1 MSARPSVLTD
11 PEQLKELLGVPF
23 TPEQMACI
31 TAPPAPQVIVAGA
44 GSGKTTVMA
53 ARVVWLVGTG
63 AVAPEQVLGLTF
75 TNKAA
80 GELAERVRT
89 ALARAGI
96 SDPDPSP
103 AEADSAGGEPR
114 ISTYHAFAGQ
124 LLKDHGLRI
133 GLEPSSR
140 LLADA
145 TRFQL
150 AARVLREAP
159 GPYPS
164 LTKSVPDLV
173 SDLLALDGELSEH
186 LVPPERL
193 RAYDTELLS
202 ALADV
207 KLSNEDLRK
216 VPETVRGRLELL
228 ELVSRYRAAKRSRD
242 LLDFGDQIAL
252 SAQLATTRPEVG
264 ALLREEFRVVLLDEY
279 QDTSVAQRL
288 LLSGLFGGGTG
299 HAVTAVGDPCQAIY
313 GWRGASVANLDDFPE
328 HFPYADGRP
337 ATRFSLSENR
347 RSGGRLLDLANELAA
362 PLRAMHE
369 GVEALRPAP
378 GAERDGSV
386 RCALLETHAQELD
399 WIGDSIAH
407 LVRTGTEPREIAV
420 LCRSGGDF
428 ARIQAVLVER
438 DVPVEVVGL
447 SGLLHLPEV
456 ADLVAVCEVL
466 QDPGANA
473 ALVRLLIGPRWR
485 IGARDLALLGR
496 RARTLI
502 SRAPSS
508 SDDDRL
514 AAAVEGVD
522 PAEIVSLA
530 DALET
535 FLDGAG
541 QSAPDQLPFSAAA
554 RVRFAHLAQELR
566 DLRRSLSDP
575 LMDVLHRVL
584 STTGL
589 DVELASSPHAL
600 AARRR
605 ETLSSFM
612 DVAAGFASLDGEASL
627 LAFLAFLRTAAQYE
641 KGLDH
646 ALPGG
651 ENTVKVLTAHKS
663 KGLEWDVVV
672 VPDLSAGSFPKEKA
686 PEVWTSYPKVLPYA
700 LRGDAPTLPPTP
712 DWTSPGLRAFKSA
725 LKSHK
730 AVEELRLGYVTFT
743 RPRSLLLASGHW
755 WGPTQKKRRGP
766 STFLSALYEHC
777 AAGHGE
783 IEAWA
788 DTPAPDAENPALST
802 DTTPDHSWPLP
813 LDPTSL
819 TLRREAATL
828 VESYLHPPSTTGDRG
843 AAGYPGTQGHPGRRG
858 AAGYQGAEGHPGTPG
873 HLGHLGDA
881 DHPGT
886 RGRRGGAGYP
896 GTPDGP
902 EYRASRNHQ
911 TSPEDPYLWPPHCE
925 DPAYDE
931 EPPAPWPDPA
941 DEPAGTALPWPDS
954 AGGAARADAPW
965 PDPAEEPAAAEAARP
980 QAGAGRGRA
989 VPAAAG
995 GTPQGV
1001 RGTAPVSGRGGVGEE
1016 EAPPPPDDLWPG
1028 DGYRAAPGPRPTD
1041 PADALWP
1048 EDDTWAAPKPHPR
1061 PAAPGGDDALWP
1073 EGTEGP
1079 APRPYPSAPADDLW
1093 PEAGDLARRR
1103 PRSAASAPADDLWP
1117 EDNDGTAPR
1126 PYPSAPADDLW
1137 PEAED
1142 LARPRPRPAAPAP
1155 DPDDLWPEAEA
1166 EAEAGAADGDWAAAR
1181 PRPRPA
1187 TPGRTDAPWPE
1198 AGPTPGPLTP
1208 EDARA
1213 IASWDRDLDALEGE
1227 LRRAREAVRD
1237 VELPS
1242 ALSASQLLRL
1252 ASDEQG
1258 FVRDLARPMP
1268 KPPQPAAR
1276 QGTRFHA
1283 WVESR
1288 FDELPLPHLDVLDP
1302 LTDLPGAQPPG
1313 GDGSDQDIADEADLD
1328 ALKAAFERSPYADRT
1343 PYRMEVP
1350 VQLTL
1355 AGRVIRG
1362 RIDAVY
1368 RTTDAGADADA
1379 DGTGTTYEIV
1389 DWKTGRTTEADPLQ
1403 LAVYRLAWA
1412 EATNTPLAQVTAV
1425 FLHVRSGRV
1434 IRPRN
1439 LPDRAR
1445 LEQILQG
1452 KTDTESDHRTDG

>member
-11 PEQLKELLGVPF
+11 PEQLKELLGIPF
-23 TPEQMACI
+23 TPEQLACI
-31 TAPPAPQVIVAGA
+31 TAPAAPQVIVAGA

-80 GELAERVRT
+80 AELAERVRK

-103 AEADSAGGEPR
+103 AEADAAGGEPR

-133 GLEPSSR
+133 GLEPSAR

-159 GPYPS
+159 GPYPA

-186 LVPPERL
+186 LVTPAQL
-193 RAYDTELLS
+193 RRYDTELLDT
-202 ALADV
+202 LATT
-207 KLSNEDLRK
+207 KLSNDDLRK
-216 VPETVRGRLELL
+216 IPEAVRGRLELL
-228 ELVSRYRAAKRSRD
+228 ELTERYRAAKRSRD
-242 LLDFGDQIAL
+242 LLDFSDQIAL

-264 ALLREEFRVVLLDEY
+264 TLLREEFRVVLLDEY

-288 LLSGLFGGGTG
+288 LLSGLFGGGAG

-328 HFPYADGRP
+328 HFSHADGSP

-347 RSGGRLLDLANELAA
+347 RSGGRLLDLANGLAA
-362 PLRAMHE
+362 PLRSMHE
-369 GVEALRPAP
+369 GVEALRAAP
-378 GAERDGSV
+378 GEEQAGTV
-386 RCALLETHAQELD
+386 RCALLNTHAEELE
-399 WIGDSIAH
+399 WLADSVAH

-420 LCRSGGDF
+420 LCRSARDF
-428 ARIQAVLVER
+428 AQIQAVLVAR

-473 ALVRLLIGPRWR
+473 SLVRLLIGPRWR

-496 RARTLI
+496 RARQLI
-502 SRAPSS
+502 GRAPGEV
-508 SDDDRL
+508 DPDERL

-522 PAEIVSLA
+522 PAEVVSLA

-535 FLDGAG
+535 FLDGSGSGSGSGSGGVGGGGGAG
-541 QSAPDQLPFSAAA
+541 QGAAADDLPFSAAA

-566 DLRRSLSDP
+566 DLRRSLADP

-584 STTGL
+584 AVTGL
-589 DVELASSPHAL
+589 DVELSASPHAL

-605 ETLSSFM
+605 ESLSGFM

-627 LAFLAFLRTAAQYE
+627 LAFLGFLRTAVQYE

-672 VPDLSAGSFPKEKA
+672 VPDLCAGSFPKEKA
-686 PEVWTSYPKVLPYA
+686 PEPWTSYAKVLPYA
-700 LRGDAPTLPPTP
+700 LRGDAATLPGDPAL
-712 DWTSPGLRAFKSA
+712 TSAGLKSFKAA
-725 LKSHK
+725 LKEHK

-743 RPRSLLLASGHW
+743 RPRSLLLASAHW

-766 STFLSALYEHC
+766 SAFLTSLYDHC

-788 DTPAPDAENPALST
+788 QEPAPDTENPSLATES
-802 DTTPDHSWPLP
+802 TPDRSWPLP
-813 LDPTSL
+813 LDPDSL
-819 TLRREAATL
+819 ALRRAAAAL
-828 VESYLHPPSTTGDRG
+828 VESHL
-843 AAGYPGTQGHPGRRG
+843 A
-858 AAGYQGAEGHPGTPG
+858 TP
-873 HLGHLGDA
+873 A
-881 DHPGT
+881 
-886 RGRRGGAGYP
+886 
-896 GTPDGP
+896 PDP
-902 EYRASRNHQ
+902 DPA
-911 TSPEDPYLWPPHCE
+911 PDPYLWPPDCE
-925 DPAYDE
+925 E
-931 EPPAPWPDPA
+931 
-941 DEPAGTALPWPDS
+941 
-954 AGGAARADAPW
+954 
-965 PDPAEEPAAAEAARP
+965 
-980 QAGAGRGRA
+980 
-989 VPAAAG
+989 
-995 GTPQGV
+995 
-1001 RGTAPVSGRGGVGEE
+1001 
-1016 EAPPPPDDLWPG
+1016 
-1028 DGYRAAPGPRPTD
+1028 
-1041 PADALWP
+1041 
-1048 EDDTWAAPKPHPR
+1048 PR
-1061 PAAPGGDDALWP
+1061 PAADDLWAP
-1073 EGTEGP
+1073 DDPTGAAVPRERTAAP
-1079 APRPYPSAPADDLW
+1079 AADDLW
-1093 PEAGDLARRR
+1093 APDEATGAAVPHPRVGAPDGGDLWTADEAWAV
-1103 PRSAASAPADDLWP
+1103 PAGADAASVPHP
-1117 EDNDGTAPR
+1117 RTA
-1126 PYPSAPADDLW
+1126 
-1137 PEAED
+1137 
-1142 LARPRPRPAAPAP
+1142 
-1155 DPDDLWPEAEA
+1155 
-1166 EAEAGAADGDWAAAR
+1166 
-1181 PRPRPA
+1181 
-1187 TPGRTDAPWPE
+1187 RTGHTA
-1198 AGPTPGPLTP
+1198 LTP
-1208 EDARA
+1208 EEARA
-1213 IASWDRDLDALEGE
+1213 VASWDRDLDALEGE
-1227 LRRAREAVRD
+1227 LRRARAAVRD
-1237 VELPS
+1237 VELPA
-1242 ALSASQLLRL
+1242 ALSASQLMRL
-1252 ASDEQG
+1252 AADAQG
-1258 FVRDLARPMP
+1258 FARDLARPMP

-1288 FDELPLPHLDVLDP
+1288 FDELPLPLLDVLDP
-1302 LTDLPGAQPPG
+1302 ATELP
-1313 GDGSDQDIADEADLD
+1313 GSDQEIADEADLD
-1328 ALKAAFERSPYADRT
+1328 SLKAAFERSEYAERT
-1343 PYRMEVP
+1343 PHRMEVP

-1355 AGRVIRG
+1355 AGRVVRG

-1368 RTTDAGADADA
+1368 RNP
-1379 DGTGTTYEIV
+1379 DGSYEIV

-1412 EATNTPLAQVTAV
+1412 EATGTPLDGVTAA

-1445 LEQILQG
+1445 LERILQG
-1452 KTDTESDHRTDG
+1452 KSDTDSGPQPDS

>member
-11 PEQLKELLGVPF
+11 PEQLKELLGIPF
-23 TPEQMACI
+23 TPEQLACV

-80 GELAERVRT
+80 GELSERVRT

-96 SDPDPSP
+96 TDPDPSP
-103 AEADSAGGEPR
+103 AEADAAGGEPR

-150 AARVLREAP
+150 AAKVLREAP

-164 LTKSVPDLV
+164 LTKSLPDLV
-173 SDLLALDGELSEH
+173 SDLLALDAELSEH
-186 LVPPERL
+186 LVEPARL
-193 RAYDTELLS
+193 REYDTELLS
-202 ALADV
+202 TLADV
-207 KLSNEDLRK
+207 KLTNDDLRK
-216 VPETVRGRLELL
+216 VPEAVRGRLELL
-228 ELVSRYRAAKRSRD
+228 ELVARYRAAKRSRD
-242 LLDFGDQIAL
+242 LFDFSDQIAL

-313 GWRGASVANLDDFPE
+313 GWRGASVANLDDFPA
-328 HFPYADGRP
+328 HFPQADGAP
-337 ATRFSLSENR
+337 ATRLSLSENR
-347 RSGGRLLDLANELAA
+347 RSGGRLLDLANGLAE
-362 PLRAMHE
+362 PLRALHE

-378 GAERDGSV
+378 GAERAGFV
-386 RCALLETHAQELD
+386 RCALLETHAEELE
-399 WIGDSIAH
+399 WLGDSVAH
-407 LVRTGTEPREIAV
+407 LVRTGTEPGDIAV
-420 LCRSGGDF
+420 LCRSAGDF
-428 ARIQAVLVER
+428 ARIQAVLVAR

-473 ALVRLLIGPRWR
+473 SLVRLLIGPRWR

-496 RARTLI
+496 RARLLVG
-502 SRAPSS
+502 RSS
-508 SDDDRL
+508 GSGADAADPDERL

-541 QSAPDQLPFSAAA
+541 QSDDGLPFSAEA

-566 DLRRSLSDP
+566 DLRRSLADP

-584 STTGL
+584 SATGL
-589 DVELASSPHAL
+589 EVELSASPHAL

-605 ETLSSFM
+605 ETLSNFM
-612 DVAAGFASLDGEASL
+612 DVAAGFAALDGEATL

-672 VPDLSAGSFPKEKA
+672 VPDLCAGAFPKERA
-686 PEVWTSYPKVLPYA
+686 PEAWTSYAKVLPYA
-700 LRGDAPTLPPTP
+700 LRGDAPTLPADPA
-712 DWTSPGLRAFKSA
+712 WTSAGLKSFKTA
-725 LKSHK
+725 LKDHK
-730 AVEELRLGYVTFT
+730 SVEELRLGYVTFT

-766 STFLSALYEHC
+766 SAFLTELYGHC
-777 AAGHGE
+777 AAGAGE

-788 DTPAPDAENPALST
+788 DEPEPDAENPAMSAASAQ
-802 DTTPDHSWPLP
+802 DHSWPLP
-813 LDPTSL
+813 LDPDSL
-819 TLRREAATL
+819 TLRRSAAAL
-828 VESYLHPPSTTGDRG
+828 VQSYLAAPPV
-843 AAGYPGTQGHPGRRG
+843 
-858 AAGYQGAEGHPGTPG
+858 
-873 HLGHLGDA
+873 
-881 DHPGT
+881 
-886 RGRRGGAGYP
+886 
-896 GTPDGP
+896 P
-902 EYRASRNHQ
+902 ERASRPAAPFQ
-911 TSPEDPYLWPPHCE
+911 PQEEDSYLWPPDCE
-925 DPAYDE
+925 DPSYEDE
-931 EPPAPWPDPA
+931 PWPDDDPWPDPDREA
-941 DEPAGTALPWPDS
+941 PTSPEPDRGT
-954 AGGAARADAPW
+954 
-965 PDPAEEPAAAEAARP
+965 PAE
-980 QAGAGRGRA
+980 
-989 VPAAAG
+989 
-995 GTPQGV
+995 
-1001 RGTAPVSGRGGVGEE
+1001 
-1016 EAPPPPDDLWPG
+1016 
-1028 DGYRAAPGPRPTD
+1028 
-1041 PADALWP
+1041 
-1048 EDDTWAAPKPHPR
+1048 PR
-1061 PAAPGGDDALWP
+1061 PA
-1073 EGTEGP
+1073 GP
-1079 APRPYPSAPADDLW
+1079 ARYADDLW
-1093 PEAGDLARRR
+1093 PEADPDGAPLA
-1103 PRSAASAPADDLWP
+1103 P
-1117 EDNDGTAPR
+1117 DG
-1126 PYPSAPADDLW
+1126 
-1137 PEAED
+1137 
-1142 LARPRPRPAAPAP
+1142 ARPAP
-1155 DPDDLWPEAEA
+1155 D
-1166 EAEAGAADGDWAAAR
+1166 GAR
-1181 PRPRPA
+1181 PVLP
-1187 TPGRTDAPWPE
+1187 
-1198 AGPTPGPLTP
+1198 AGPLVP
-1208 EDARA
+1208 EEARA
-1213 IASWDRDLDALEGE
+1213 VASWDRDLDALEGE
-1227 LRRAREAVRD
+1227 LRRARAAVRD
-1237 VELPS
+1237 VELPA
-1242 ALSASQLLRL
+1242 ALSASQLMRL
-1252 ASDEQG
+1252 AADEQG
-1258 FVRDLARPMP
+1258 FARDLARPMP

-1288 FDELPLPHLDVLDP
+1288 FDELPLPLLDVLDP
-1302 LTDLPGAQPPG
+1302 ATELP
-1313 GDGSDQDIADEADLD
+1313 GSDQEVADEADLD
-1328 ALKAAFERSPYADRT
+1328 SLKAAFERSEYADR
-1343 PYRMEVP
+1343 PPHRMEAP

-1368 RTTDAGADADA
+1368 RTD
-1379 DGTGTTYEIV
+1379 TGYEIV

-1412 EATNTPLAQVTAV
+1412 EATGTPLEQVTAA

-1445 LEQILQG
+1445 LERILQG
-1452 KTDTESDHRTDG
+1452 KSDTDSDHQVDS